1 MITQEWEK
9 TNITLAAP
17 TTTLV
22 FSGKGVLHSVVI
34 NKPLANG
41 SIILYDAITA
51 TNAFASIIKPAT
63 LLSDAADTII
73 YDVAIK
79 TGLCIVT
86 SAAAQDIT
94 VTWQK

>member
-22 FSGKGVLHSVVI
+22 FSGKGVLHSIVI
-34 NKPLANG
+34 NKPAASG
-41 SIILYDAITA
+41 SIILYDALTA
-51 TNAFASIIKPAT
+51 TNAFATIVKPAA
-63 LLSDAADTII
+63 LLSDTVDTIV
-73 YDVAIK
+73 YDCAIK
-79 TGLCIVT
+79 TGLCVVT

-94 VTWQK
+94 IMWQK